1 MKLREIREERKLS
14 RPALSKLSGIPVRTI
29 EDLEKRDDG
38 RVSTIKKI
46 AEALE
51 ISLDELCR

>member
-1 MKLREIREERKLS
+1 MKLREIRVERKLS

>member
-1 MKLREIREERKLS
+1 LKLREIREERKLS